1 MISTNLYEKKRR
13 DNIAEERIKNG
24 KKAMMFA
31 SFFLFT
37 SASGLNP
44 SSVLINY
51 KDGGVGEATLINQ
64 NDGFATGEI
73 KNISN
78 TGGFVILK
86 FNLKQS
92 GNITT
97 QDEIKLLDN
106 EIFDL
111 GQFQGKIYEISIENT
126 STQPVLINVDAM

>member
-31 SFFLFT
+31 ASFLFT
-37 SASGLNP
+37 SASGLT
-44 SSVLINY
+44 SSALINY

-106 EIFDL
+106 EVFDL
-111 GQFQGKIYEISIENT
+111 GQFQGKIYEISLENT
-126 STQPVLINVDAM
+126 STQPVLINISAM

>member
-13 DNIAEERIKNG
+13 DSTAVERIKNG
-24 KKAMMFA
+24 KKAILVA
-31 SFFLFT
+31 GGVLFT
-37 SASGLNP
+37 TASGLNP

-73 KNISN
+73 VINN
-78 TGGFVILK
+78 TTGFVILK
-86 FNLKQS
+86 VNLKQS

-97 QDEIKLLDN
+97 QDEIKILQN

-111 GQFQGKIYEISIENT
+111 GQFQGKVYEISLENT
-126 STQPVLINVDAM
+126 STAPVSYQIRAN

>member
-1 MISTNLYEKKRR
+1 MISTNIYEKKRR
-13 DNIAEERIKNG
+13 DNIAEKRIKNG
-24 KKAMMFA
+24 KKAMMFEV
-31 SFFLFT
+31 FFLFT
-37 SASGLNP
+37 SGSGLT
-44 SSVLINY
+44 SSALINY

-106 EIFDL
+106 EVFDL
-111 GQFQGKIYEISIENT
+111 GQFDGKIYEISIENT
-126 STQPVLINVDAM
+126 STQPVLINISAM

>member
-13 DNIAEERIKNG
+13 DSTAVERIKNG
-24 KKAMMFA
+24 KKAIMVA
-31 SFFLFT
+31 GGVLFT
-37 SASGLNP
+37 TASGLNP

-73 KNISN
+73 VINN
-78 TGGFVILK
+78 TTGFVILK
-86 FNLKQS
+86 VNLKQS

-97 QDEIKLLDN
+97 QDEIKILQN

-111 GQFQGKIYEISIENT
+111 GQFQGKVYEISLENT
-126 STQPVLINVDAM
+126 STAPVSYQIRAN

>member
-13 DNIAEERIKNG
+13 DSTAVERIKNG
-24 KKAMMFA
+24 KKAILVA
-31 SFFLFT
+31 GGVLFT
-37 SASGLNP
+37 TASGLNP

-51 KDGGVGEATLINQ
+51 KDGGVGEATLLTQ

-73 KNISN
+73 VINN
-78 TGGFVILK
+78 TTGFVILK
-86 FNLKQS
+86 VNLKQS

-97 QDEIKLLDN
+97 QDEIKILQN

-111 GQFQGKIYEISIENT
+111 GQFQGKVYEISLENT
-126 STQPVLINVDAM
+126 STAPVSYQIRAN